1 MNTFTL
7 IIQGKFDDN
16 ALITAMSNY
25 YWFDN
30 IIFHFW
36 NTTAQEQSL
45 LNEFVKQ
52 YPNVKLVYGVDPML
66 LSPEKIKT
74 HVNFS
79 RSMFALKDVLN
90 LINTTHV
97 VKVKPVEYFLNLK
110 PMLERASK
118 KFFSCDVYF
127 RKPHIKLR
135 NGNEVFCGIHP
146 SDHLFCL
153 PTSTFKSMVKL
164 GYEWVQL
171 EEAPYMFHGESPENW
186 WAKLL
191 IYVNGL
197 HRGYFNQ
204 GNVSEYQLPIL
215 KEWFDVIRCDEL
227 GGFLIRDSQNNVN
240 YLNNRDY
247 FNEELDLMDI
257 NNYSYE

>member
-7 IIQGKFDDN
+7 IIQGKFDNN
-16 ALITAMSNY
+16 ALITTLSNY
-25 YWFDN
+25 YWFEN

-36 NTTAQEQSL
+36 SPTPQEQSL

-52 YPNVKLVYGVDPML
+52 YPKVKLIYGIDPMV

-79 RSMFALKDVLN
+79 RSMFALKDVLS
-90 LINTTHV
+90 LINTTHI
-97 VKVKPVEYFLNLK
+97 VKVKPVEYFLDLK

-127 RKPHIKLR
+127 RKPHVKLE
-135 NGNEVFCGIHP
+135 NGNYVFWGIHP

-153 PTSTFKSMVKL
+153 PTSTFKSMINL

-171 EEAPYMFHGESPENW
+171 EEAPYLFHGESPENW
-186 WAKLL
+186 WAKLF
-191 IYVNGL
+191 IVGHGL
-197 HRGYFNQ
+197 NNQ
-204 GNVSEYQLPIL
+204 GFFNLANVEDYQIPIL
-215 KEWFDVIRCDEL
+215 KEWFDIIRCDEL
-227 GGFLIRDSQNNVN
+227 VGFIVSNSRTMLIILIIEIIFLKS
-240 YLNNRDY
+240 L
-247 FNEELDLMDI
+247 I
-257 NNYSYE
+257 

>member
-7 IIQGKFDDN
+7 IVQGKFDNN
-16 ALITAMSNY
+16 ALITTLSNY
-25 YWFDN
+25 YWFEN

-36 NTTAQEQSL
+36 NPTPQEQSL

-52 YPNVKLVYGVDPML
+52 YPKVKLIYGVDPMV

-79 RSMFALKDVLN
+79 RSMFALKEVLS
-90 LINTTHV
+90 LIDTTHI
-97 VKVKPVEYFLNLK
+97 VKVKPVEYFLDLK

-127 RKPHIKLR
+127 RKPHVKLK
-135 NGNEVFCGIHP
+135 NGNEVYWGIHP

-153 PTSTFKSMVKL
+153 PSGVFKSMINL

-171 EEAPYMFHGESPENW
+171 EEAPYLFHGESPENW
-186 WAKLL
+186 WAKLF
-191 IYVNGL
+191 IVGHGL
-197 HRGYFNQ
+197 NNQ
-204 GNVSEYQLPIL
+204 GFFNWANVEDYQIPIL
-215 KEWFDVIRCDEL
+215 KEWFDIIRCDEL
-227 GGFLIRDSQNNVN
+227 GGFIIKDSHNQID
-240 YLNNRDY
+240 YINNRDY
-247 FNEELDLMDI
+247 FLEEFDLASI
-257 NNYSYE
+257 